1 MVPAMRT
8 RLKVCCIASPEE
20 ARVAIAAGADALG
33 LVAAMPTGPGPI
45 ADGLIRSIA
54 AGVPAPVATFLL
66 TSRDEPN
73 AIVEHIR
80 FTGASTV
87 QLVDDTLGEDVW
99 SAIRQ
104 ASPATRIVQVI
115 HVRDDRSV
123 DRALAAAEH
132 VDTLLLDSGHP
143 AKRELGG
150 TGRVHDWALSRT
162 IVDGSNVPVFLAGGL
177 NPSNVA
183 DAMRAVRPFG
193 IDLCSGVRTN
203 GALCAGKLRALVDA
217 MGDADRELSG
227 SVGGPPTSTG
237 DTPWPPELDAPV
249 AAPEHH
255 VLLLENE
262 RVRVFDTRIRSG
274 ETVRLHTHRWPAAYY
289 ILESGDFV
297 RRDEAGRVQM
307 DSRSAGA
314 SGKPAVVPGQAI
326 WSGPLGPHTLE
337 NVGATDIRVVSVEI
351 KG

>member
-1 MVPAMRT
+1 MRT
-8 RLKVCCIASPEE
+8 RLKVCCIASPGE

-45 ADGLIRSIA
+45 ADGLIREIA

-115 HVRDDRSV
+115 HVRDERSV

-150 TGRVHDWALSRT
+150 TDRMHDWNISRA
-162 IVDGSNVPVFLAGGL
+162 IVERSKVPVFLAGGI
-177 NPSNVA
+177 NASNVA

-203 GALCAGKLRALVDA
+203 GALDAGKLRALVEA
-217 MGDADRELSG
+217 MRAVDRELSRTEDVPAATAE
-227 SVGGPPTSTG
+227 SAT
-237 DTPWPPELDAPV
+237 WPPELDALL
-249 AAPEHH
+249 AAREHH
-255 VLLLENE
+255 TLLLENE
-262 RVRVFDTRIRSG
+262 RVRVLDTLIRPG
-274 ETVRLHTHRWPAAYY
+274 ETVRLHTHQWPAAYY
-289 ILESGDFV
+289 ILEPGDFV
-297 RRDEAGRVQM
+297 RRDETGRVQM
-307 DSRSAGA
+307 DSRAAMGSD
-314 SGKPAVVPGQAI
+314 KPAVVAGQAV
-326 WSGPLGPHTLE
+326 WSAPLGPHTLE
-337 NVGATDIRVVSVEI
+337 NVGATSIRVVSVEV
-351 KG
+351 K